1 MVFRGLKILNDLND
15 IHDNDNSTEKISK
28 HYSLFINGLK

>member
-15 IHDNDNSTEKISK
+15 IHDIDNPAEIFSK
-28 HYSLFINGLK
+28 HYSLFIIDYK